1 MSNQTLIDRYR
12 NRLIAAKLDAMMKK
26 TGSYCIAVS
35 LHDGSM
41 CTIELSEEILK
52 KALHVFFE
60 APVYDE
66 YKRERADNYILNSYG
81 DYLSKYGDKLTNE
94 GDDFMSALIK
104 LITERANHS
113 GFSPEYIFQ

>member
-1 MSNQTLIDRYR
+1 MTNQTLVERYR

-26 TGSYCIAVS
+26 TNSHCIAVN
-35 LHDGSM
+35 LNDCSM

-52 KALHVFFE
+52 RALHVFFE

-66 YKRERADNYILNSYG
+66 HKREKADKYILNSYG
-81 DYLSKYGDKLTNE
+81 DYLSKYGGLTKE
-94 GDDFMSALIK
+94 GDDFMCALVK
-104 LITERANHS
+104 LIAERAKHS